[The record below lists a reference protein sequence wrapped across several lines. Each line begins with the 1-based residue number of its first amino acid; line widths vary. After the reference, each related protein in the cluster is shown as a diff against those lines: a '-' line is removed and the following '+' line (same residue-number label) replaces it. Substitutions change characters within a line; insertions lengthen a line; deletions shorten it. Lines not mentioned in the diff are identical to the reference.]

1 MENTFIKKKEGAAVE
16 RVKITQYLKPNA
28 VRMAFGF
35 VIKVIGTIAELL
47 LPLLLG
53 YMLDDGENAP
63 VRDVPSLLLFGGG
76 MLALALVALYGNI
89 IANRLASRVA
99 RDATLKVRGDLFS
112 KTLSLSAR
120 QIDSCTLPTLVSRL
134 STDTYNL
141 HNMLGMMQR
150 LGVRVPIMLF
160 GGLAFAFMLEPIL
173 TLILVAVLP
182 VMLVVVLFIAGRG
195 IRLYEALQRSNDA
208 MVRKI
213 RDDYAGIRVVKAL
226 SRTKYES
233 ASFHAVAG
241 RVASDEM
248 RAGIWTGASNPIVS
262 LLLNLGMVAV
272 VLVGALRVRDGVM
285 SPAKIVA
292 FVSYFTLIL
301 NAAMTVSRLFVTL
314 AKGGASAKRICEILN
329 LPQEPLLLP
338 AAAGGA
344 ARVEFKD
351 VTFSYGEGTAVEHVS
366 FALKKGERLGV
377 LGATGSGKSTLVQLL
392 LRFYDANSGEILL
405 DGQNVVSI
413 PPDLLREK
421 FGIVF
426 QNDFIMA
433 GTVEDN
439 VDFCRGI
446 PKDRIER
453 TLRAAQA
460 DFVFEREQGLQYPL
474 AAHGVNLSG
483 GQKQRILI
491 ARALAG
497 EPDVL
502 ILDDSSSALDYRTD
516 AALRAAISREYPELT
531 CIYIAQRIS
540 SVQGCDKI
548 LVLERGKEVGLGT
561 HEQLLENC
569 AIYRDI
575 ARSQG
580 GDVHE

>member
-1 MENTFIKKKEGAAVE
+1 ME

-99 RDATLKVRGDLFS
+99 RDATLKVRGDLFA

-150 LGVRVPIMLF
+150 LGVRVPIMLI

-226 SRTKYES
+226 SRTEYES

-248 RAGIWTGASNPIVS
+248 RAGIWTGASNPC
-262 LLLNLGMVAV
+262 LLYT
-272 VLVGALRVRDGVM
+272 
-285 SPAKIVA
+285 S
-292 FVSYFTLIL
+292 
-301 NAAMTVSRLFVTL
+301 
-314 AKGGASAKRICEILN
+314 
-329 LPQEPLLLP
+329 
-338 AAAGGA
+338 
-344 ARVEFKD
+344 
-351 VTFSYGEGTAVEHVS
+351 
-366 FALKKGERLGV
+366 
-377 LGATGSGKSTLVQLL
+377 
-392 LRFYDANSGEILL
+392 
-405 DGQNVVSI
+405 
-413 PPDLLREK
+413 
-421 FGIVF
+421 
-426 QNDFIMA
+426 
-433 GTVEDN
+433 
-439 VDFCRGI
+439 
-446 PKDRIER
+446 
-453 TLRAAQA
+453 
-460 DFVFEREQGLQYPL
+460 
-474 AAHGVNLSG
+474 
-483 GQKQRILI
+483 
-491 ARALAG
+491 
-497 EPDVL
+497 
-502 ILDDSSSALDYRTD
+502 D
-516 AALRAAISREYPELT
+516 AADEL
-531 CIYIAQRIS
+531 
-540 SVQGCDKI
+540 
-548 LVLERGKEVGLGT
+548 
-561 HEQLLENC
+561 
-569 AIYRDI
+569 
-575 ARSQG
+575 
-580 GDVHE
+580 